1 MALGINTN
9 VASLSAQNQLSNSQ
23 KLNDQALERLSS
35 GLRIN
40 SAKDDA
46 AGLAIS
52 ERFTSQINGLN
63 QAARNANDG
72 ISLAQTAEGAL
83 EETSNI
89 LQRIRELAV
98 QSANATNS
106 ASDREALQQEVG
118 QLLNEVDRV
127 ASTTQFNGLNLLD
140 GTFTAKDFQ
149 VGANANQTISVS
161 VSGVRTSQLGASV
174 NDAGKLNFTV
184 TGDTTGVTNATRT
197 ISDGAGSY
205 GATRAVEGAVSA
217 NAISDITI
225 NNKTIDSSTAY
236 AISGD
241 SYRGGDSAY
250 AKAGAINAA
259 AGLTGVSAVAKNT
272 VEFGGNG
279 GNPGE
284 DDFFTI
290 ATANNAT
297 AEFDTDGS
305 YALKINGETVIS
317 KDLSTGDVIADAEIS
332 LDDAIA
338 DINAA
343 SDKTGVVASKENGKL
358 VLTAQDG
365 RNIEIDEDL
374 EFSTDDTTTANVTTA
389 TTVFSSTVE
398 TTAGT
403 DVVGGGTDTFRGTVT
418 LSSNDSVKL
427 GGTLS
432 DLGFN
437 SAQANIATSGS
448 LEGLTIE
455 TVSGAS
461 SAIQKLDAALNTI
474 NDNRAQLG
482 AVQNRFE
489 STISNIQTTS
499 ENLSAARG
507 RILDAD
513 FAAETAK
520 LSKSQVLQQA
530 GISVLAQANAR
541 PQQVLSLLQ

>member
-98 QSANATNS
+98 QSSNATNS
-106 ASDREALQQEVG
+106 ASDREALQQEVS

-140 GTFTAKDFQ
+140 GTFSAQNFQ

-161 VSGVRTSQLGASV
+161 VAGVKTSQLGASV
-174 NDAGKLNFTV
+174 NDSGARAETV
-184 TGDTTGVTNATRT
+184 TGDTTGATNATRT
-197 ISDGAGSY
+197 ISDGADAFA
-205 GATRAVEGAVSA
+205 ATRSLTGAVTA
-217 NAISDITI
+217 NAASDISI
-225 NNKTIDSSTAY
+225 NDVSIDSSTAF
-236 AISGD
+236 AIAGD
-241 SYRGGDSAY
+241 SYRGGDSAT
-250 AKAGAINAA
+250 AKAAAINAA
-259 AGLTGVSAVAKNT
+259 SGQTGVSAQADNTITFGNNAGVAG
-272 VEFGGNG
+272 V
-279 GNPGE
+279 
-284 DDFFTI
+284 DDFLNFSAGT
-290 ATANNAT
+290 T
-297 AEFDTDGS
+297 FDAAGS
-305 YALKINGETVIS
+305 YALQINGETV
-317 KDLSTGDVIADAEIS
+317 LSQTFANGSNTADANIS
-332 LDDAIA
+332 LNDAIA
-338 DINAA
+338 SINAS
-343 SDKTGVVASKENGKL
+343 SDKTGVTARKEGDQL
-358 VLTAQDG
+358 VLQAQDG
-365 RNIEIDEDL
+365 RNIEINE
-374 EFSTDDTTTANVTTA
+374 TASFDGAAA
-389 TTVFSSTVE
+389 TSMETVFSTTSDTVDAGA
-398 TTAGT
+398 TAINA
-403 DVVGGGTDTFRGTVT
+403 TDTFRGNVT
-418 LSSNDSVKL
+418 LSSNDSVTL
-427 GGTLS
+427 AGTVA
-432 DLGFN
+432 DLGFD
-437 SAQANIATSGS
+437 STSQSNIAASGS

-455 TVSGAS
+455 TVDGAS
-461 SAIQKLDAALNTI
+461 SAISRVDAALNTI